1 MENISLSF
9 SLPFRGR
16 GELYIDGTMH
26 KAVNKQQRAVSLS
39 QITFFFGLELWMPHC
54 TFFSMVETKARLG

>member
-39 QITFFFGLELWMPHC
+39 QITFFFWTGTLDASLY
-54 TFFSMVETKARLG
+54 FSFNGRNKG

>member
-39 QITFFFGLELWMPHC
+39 QITFFLTGTLDASLY
-54 TFFSMVETKARLG
+54 FFFNGRNKG